1 MFSPE
6 RREVYGKVINM
17 KHRIATSKLSRD
29 TNNRKALFKSL
40 ISSLIQVG
48 EIKTTEAK
56 AKAIKGLTD
65 KLIRKA
71 QDGSITARRLLA
83 RFFGRRDIVNKL
95 VDNIAPTMKDRTSGF
110 TRIIPLGKRR
120 GDNATLV
127 KMELIAKPVEAE
139 VVNKDKDTSNK
150 KQETKSKKN

>member
-1 MFSPE
+1 M
-6 RREVYGKVINM
+6 R
-17 KHRIATSKLSRD
+17 HRIASTSLNRD

-40 ISSLIQVG
+40 ISSLIEVG

-65 KLIRKA
+65 KLIHKA

-83 RFFGRRDIVNKL
+83 RFFGRRDVVNTL
-95 VDNIAPTMKDRTSGF
+95 VDQIAPSMKDRKSGF

-127 KMELIAKPVEAE
+127 KMQLVSKTSAETPVQ
-139 VVNKDKDTSNK
+139 T
-150 KQETKSKKN
+150 ETKKVTEKVEKKAPEKKTK